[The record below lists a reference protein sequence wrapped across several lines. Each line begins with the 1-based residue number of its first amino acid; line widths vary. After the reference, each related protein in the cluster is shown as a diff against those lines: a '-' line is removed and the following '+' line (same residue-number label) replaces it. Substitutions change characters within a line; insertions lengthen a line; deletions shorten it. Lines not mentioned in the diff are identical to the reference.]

1 MIPHFLLVVLMKTK
15 VEYGTGFT
23 LTYEGV
29 RFTEQGIQYSNKP
42 LSKII
47 EHEDKIPSKTFRFC
61 EDFNNVGA
69 LIMRFHFGQSQR
81 SASLTQVVRSNY
93 KDYAIDKVGKGDDQ
107 TDFFDVPKGVSNVIK
122 DNLRLH
128 QLSSYPLGEA
138 KILNRLTQAV
148 YERNSMICGEQGLFG
163 TIHTAVWQPVL
174 SLPGLL
180 TKNNFVYVPCL
191 PDISPIE
198 YKEISEA
205 LKEGD
210 FLLDEDKTKITVK
223 DRTIDLNSLSDIKI
237 QPQLEKGLTFQ
248 DNELLVTS
256 KKFET
261 EPAPLG
267 WIVHLPS
274 KRSLAQVDTEDLMK
288 LIRLAEGKFHQLT
301 PKQQKILM
309 SGRLEDNERVRVI
322 QNRQLNVMLSI
333 FATLE
338 KDFDFDPTPLMS
350 NVLKQIAKATRK
362 SIEETN
368 VLDDFLTGIIQT
380 AMIQHL
386 VVTQEKSKR
395 TELPVAFKL
404 GFNAIENNAKAL
416 AYAFNMKDGN
426 GMPVLHLDEEECFYQ
441 DKELPD
447 LGIKGVLL
455 APSLTDSRHA
465 AALLST
471 AILVAEQ
478 MILEQLLTSLF
489 QKESNEEY
497 VHALQ
502 SLLKRCQGKESQ
514 EAYENLCLL
523 ASKCKKSEDGIPLL
537 GLQYE
542 HCAELITALRSYIGT
557 ENLINLA
564 SKLGTEEYSTPE
576 KILESMTIPVQTQLM
591 HSLEQLH
598 ITCSELQSLP
608 GVSAAKVGSGGAVL
622 GTSLIIAK
630 LFPDLAKSLRINESQ
645 AVTLPIKTDREIDK
659 HFIAPKLSACP
670 YLKAKQREYNAPC
683 KNRNTF
689 FMENKVKTTPTP
701 DLSIKSEVEQKVSSS
716 KQKSSSW
723 CKFFIGATITTLGV
737 GGAILALGLSS

>member
-1 MIPHFLLVVLMKTK
+1 MKTK

-29 RFTEQGIQYSNKP
+29 QFTEEGIQYSDKP

-47 EHEDKIPSKTFRFC
+47 EHEDGIPPKTFQFC

-93 KDYAIDKVGKGDDQ
+93 KDYAIDKVGEGADQ
-107 TDFFDVPKGVSNVIK
+107 TDFFDVPKDVSKVIK
-122 DNLRLH
+122 DNLKLH

-180 TKNNFVYVPCL
+180 TKNSFVYVPCL
-191 PDISPIE
+191 LDISPTE

-205 LKEGD
+205 LQKGD
-210 FLLDEDKTKITVK
+210 FSLDEGNTKLIVK
-223 DRTIDLNSLSDIKI
+223 KRTIDLSSLSDIKI
-237 QPQLEKGLTFQ
+237 QPQLEEGLTFQ
-248 DNELLVTS
+248 NNGLLVTS
-256 KKFET
+256 KKSKAES
-261 EPAPLG
+261 APLG
-267 WIVHLPS
+267 WIVHFPS
-274 KRSLAQVDTEDLMK
+274 KKALTQVDTEDLMK

-301 PKQQKILM
+301 PFQQKILM

-338 KDFDFDPTPLMS
+338 KEFDFDPTSLMS

-386 VVTQEKSKR
+386 VVTQGKSKR
-395 TELPVAFKL
+395 TELPVASQLSFKT
-404 GFNAIENNAKAL
+404 IENNAKAL

-426 GMPVLHLDEEECFYQ
+426 GVPVLHPNEKECFYQ

-447 LGIKGVLL
+447 LGIKGELL
-455 APSLTDSRHA
+455 APSLTDSRHC

-478 MILEQLLTSLF
+478 
-489 QKESNEEY
+489 
-497 VHALQ
+497 
-502 SLLKRCQGKESQ
+502 
-514 EAYENLCLL
+514 
-523 ASKCKKSEDGIPLL
+523 
-537 GLQYE
+537 
-542 HCAELITALRSYIGT
+542 ITHFS
-557 ENLINLA
+557 
-564 SKLGTEEYSTPE
+564 
-576 KILESMTIPVQTQLM
+576 
-591 HSLEQLH
+591 
-598 ITCSELQSLP
+598 
-608 GVSAAKVGSGGAVL
+608 
-622 GTSLIIAK
+622 
-630 LFPDLAKSLRINESQ
+630 FPR
-645 AVTLPIKTDREIDK
+645 
-659 HFIAPKLSACP
+659 
-670 YLKAKQREYNAPC
+670 
-683 KNRNTF
+683 
-689 FMENKVKTTPTP
+689 
-701 DLSIKSEVEQKVSSS
+701 
-716 KQKSSSW
+716 
-723 CKFFIGATITTLGV
+723 G
-737 GGAILALGLSS
+737 

>member
-1 MIPHFLLVVLMKTK
+1 MKTK

-29 RFTEQGIQYSNKP
+29 QFTEEGIQYSDKP
-42 LSKII
+42 LSKLV
-47 EHEDKIPSKTFRFC
+47 EHEGKIPSKTFQFC

-93 KDYAIDKVGKGDDQ
+93 KDYAIDKIGEGADQ
-107 TDFFDVPKGVSNVIK
+107 TDFFDVPQDVSNVIK
-122 DNLRLH
+122 DNLKLH

-174 SLPGLL
+174 ALPGLL
-180 TKNNFVYVPCL
+180 TKNDFIYVPCL
-191 PDISPIE
+191 LDISPTE

-205 LKEGD
+205 LNDGN
-210 FLLDEDKTKITVK
+210 FLLDEDKTKLTVK
-223 DRTIDLNSLSDIKI
+223 ERTIDLNSLSDIKI

-256 KKFET
+256 KKSKGA
-261 EPAPLG
+261 PAPLG
-267 WIVHLPS
+267 WIIHLPS
-274 KRSLAQVDTEDLMK
+274 KRALAQVDTEDLMK

-301 PKQQKILM
+301 PAQQKILM

-338 KDFDFDPTPLMS
+338 KDFNFDPTPLIN
-350 NVLKQIAKATRK
+350 NVLKQIAKTTRK
-362 SIEETN
+362 YIEETN
-368 VLDDFLTGIIQT
+368 VLDDFLTGFIQT

-395 TELPVAFKL
+395 TELPVAFQL
-404 GFNAIENNAKAL
+404 GFKAIENNAKAL

-426 GMPVLHLDEEECFYQ
+426 GVPVLHLDEEECFYQ

-447 LGIKGVLL
+447 LGMKGVLL
-455 APSLTDSRHA
+455 APSLTDSRHC

-478 MILEQLLTSLF
+478 MILEQLLTCVF

-497 VHALQ
+497 LHTFQ
-502 SLLKRCQGKESQ
+502 SLLKICQGKNSQ
-514 EAYENLCLL
+514 NAYEDLYRL
-523 ASKCKKSEDGIPLL
+523 ASKCKESEDGIPLL

-557 ENLINLA
+557 DVLIHFA
-564 SKLGTEEYSTPE
+564 SQLGTEEHSTPE
-576 KILESMTIPVQTQLM
+576 KIVGNIPPLDQTGLIK
-591 HSLEQLH
+591 SLEHLH
-598 ITCSELQSLP
+598 LICSELQSLP
-608 GVSAAKVGSGGAVL
+608 GISAAKVGSGGAVL

-630 LFPDLAKSLRINESQ
+630 LFPDLAKSLGINENQ
-645 AVTLPIKTDREIDK
+645 AVTVPIKTDREIDK
-659 HFIAPKLSACP
+659 KLIIPTLSACP

-689 FMENKVKTTPTP
+689 FMENKVKTNTTM
-701 DLSIKSEVEQKVSSS
+701 DLGIKSEVEQKISSS
-716 KQKSSSW
+716 KQKSSSL
-723 CKFFIGATITTLGV
+723 CKFFIGATITTLGI
-737 GGAILALGLSS
+737 GGTILALGLGS